1 MQFTRRGIRGFNI
14 YLTGSFNH
22 NVSLLASKQK
32 SDGVRSPECWQ
43 VLQQAVFALA
53 SVNRSLGGDIKH
65 HACGFFPLCLQ
76 LAGRGAQMFCK
87 ELLKFQDAK
96 LLEWL

>member
-1 MQFTRRGIRGFNI
+1 M

-32 SDGVRSPECWQ
+32 LDGVRSPECWQ
-43 VLQQAVFALA
+43 ILQQSVFALA
-53 SVNRSLGGDIKH
+53 SVNRSLGGGIKH
-65 HACGFFPLCLQ
+65 NFSGFFPLCLQ

-87 ELLKFQDAK
+87 K
-96 LLEWL
+96 LLSNVKMQNF